1 MATNIINGGI
11 DMKTKEI
18 IIAFAISALTVMPF
32 FAFGQEQ
39 DTVVESKSQ
48 KFDYTSAP
56 RNEISTS
63 IGTVSAFG
71 GIFDMFKVVIEGVAN
86 GLSKNYRT
94 DTKFIGT
101 YGLDYYYQVN
111 SWCRPGA
118 KVVYEGLTTSVYD
131 TTNVLVNHYNTSTL
145 SIMPSVQFS
154 YLNRKYVKLYS
165 GLDLGVAFIFDD
177 NKQNSSVSSTLFAFN
192 LTVLGVRVGNDR
204 IFGVVETNIGMDALI
219 KGGFGVRF

>member
-1 MATNIINGGI
+1 
-11 DMKTKEI
+11 MKTNVI
-18 IIAFAISALTVMPF
+18 IIAFAFSVLALMPYL
-32 FAFGQEQ
+32 ALAQEQ
-39 DTVVESKSQ
+39 DTMIESKSEVTY
-48 KFDYTSAP
+48 DYSLAP

-71 GIFDMFKVVIEGVAN
+71 GIFDLFKVVIEGVGN

-94 DTKFIGT
+94 DTKFI
-101 YGLDYYYQVN
+101 
-111 SWCRPGA
+111 WFRPGA
-118 KVVYEGLTTSVYD
+118 KIVYEGLTTSIYD
-131 TTNVLVNHYNTSTL
+131 TTDALVNHYNTSTL
-145 SIMPSVQFS
+145 SIMPSVQLS

-165 GLDLGVAFIFDD
+165 GIDLGVAVIFDD
-177 NKQNSSVSSTLFAFN
+177 NKQGSNTSSTFFAFN

>member
-1 MATNIINGGI
+1 
-11 DMKTKEI
+11 MKTNVI
-18 IIAFAISALTVMPF
+18 IIAFAFSVLALMPYL
-32 FAFGQEQ
+32 ALAQEQ
-39 DTVVESKSQ
+39 DTMIESKSEVPY
-48 KFDYTSAP
+48 DYSLAP

-71 GIFDMFKVVIEGVAN
+71 GIFDLFKVVIEGVGN

-111 SWCRPGA
+111 KWFRPGA
-118 KVVYEGLTTSVYD
+118 KIVYEGLTTSIYD
-131 TTNVLVNHYNTSTL
+131 TTDALVNHYNTSTL
-145 SIMPSVQFS
+145 SIMPSVQLS

-165 GLDLGVAFIFDD
+165 GIDLGVAVIFDD
-177 NKQNSSVSSTLFAFN
+177 NKQGSNTSSTFFAFN